1 MNIINP
7 DLSCSICQFNEIID
21 IFHYACSNRENMES
35 IQSYLKRQIKNKM
48 KYVNA
53 YFPPFIVDTMNG
65 IHTMVFAPILKFKP
79 CFEGGT
85 GYIDGIL
92 TNDVDYPIMIG
103 KDHFGRSFITFKL
116 KLKQNNQIHIETL
129 FQRYS
134 MCTIKWTWG
143 TSSQCYLSN
152 YAGYFSM
159 NGLSNQYSSHSTKQI
174 VINDIQLKE
183 NINLLLEKKNYIK
196 KRRLYSASYVFSNNV
211 FDRTMDIELVYNT

>member
-1 MNIINP
+1 MNTINS
-7 DLSCSICQFNEIID
+7 DLSYSICQFNEIID
-21 IFHYACSNRENMES
+21 IFHYACSNREKMES
-35 IQSYLKRQIKNKM
+35 VQSYLKRQIKNKM

-116 KLKQNNQIHIETL
+116 KLKENNQIHIETL

-134 MCTIKWTWG
+134 TCPIKWTWG

-152 YAGYFSM
+152 YTGYFSM
-159 NGLSNQYSSHSTKQI
+159 NGLLNQYSSHSTKQI
-174 VINDIQLKE
+174 VINDILLKE
-183 NINLLLEKKNYIK
+183 NIKLLLEKKNYIK
-196 KRRLYSASYVFSNNV
+196 KRRLYSVSYVVANNEL
-211 FDRTMDIELVYNT
+211 DRQMDIELVYNT

>member
-1 MNIINP
+1 MNTINS
-7 DLSCSICQFNEIID
+7 DLSYSICQFNEIID
-21 IFHYACSNRENMES
+21 IFHYACSNREKMKS
-35 IQSYLKRQIKNKM
+35 VQSYLKRQIKNKM

-79 CFEGGT
+79 HFEGGT
-85 GYIDGIL
+85 GYIDRIL

-116 KLKQNNQIHIETL
+116 KLKENNQIHIETL

-134 MCTIKWTWG
+134 TCPIKWTWG

-152 YAGYFSM
+152 YTGYFSM
-159 NGLSNQYSSHSTKQI
+159 NGLLNQYSSHS
-174 VINDIQLKE
+174 
-183 NINLLLEKKNYIK
+183 
-196 KRRLYSASYVFSNNV
+196 R
-211 FDRTMDIELVYNT
+211 